1 MIVVVV
7 RYDDER
13 SNNNDD
19 NNDDNNDSNND
30 SNNDNDSNDSNT
42 RVDGKTSHLGFD
54 VCAF

>member
-1 MIVVVV
+1 MIVVV

-19 NNDDNNDSNND
+19 NNDSNND
-30 SNNDNDSNDSNT
+30 SDNDSNDSNT